1 MSLTVDYITMPPKS
15 QEISQIQQTEHIK
28 QENDQQ
34 QVAAQFEQN
43 VQKETKT
50 TIARREVN
58 NDELKNDEKGGG
70 KGKYKKDSKGN
81 NKKSSDKELKKKLN
95 PTEGGLFD
103 IKI

>member
-15 QEISQIQQTEHIK
+15 QEVSQIQHTDNIK
-28 QENDQQ
+28 HEVEQQ

-50 TIARREVN
+50 TVARKKVD

-70 KGKYKKDSKGN
+70 KGKYSKKGTAKKDKE
-81 NKKSSDKELKKKLN
+81 KDKDKCLN